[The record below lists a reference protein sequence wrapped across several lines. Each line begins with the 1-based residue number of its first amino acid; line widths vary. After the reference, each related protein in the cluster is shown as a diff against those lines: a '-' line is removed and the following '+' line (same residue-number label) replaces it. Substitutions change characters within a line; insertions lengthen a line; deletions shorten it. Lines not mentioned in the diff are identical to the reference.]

1 MNDSTIQM
9 IAQAIIANTK
19 VIQSLIDA
27 LPHDTKQAV
36 AEVVAPAPAP
46 APVIAPVVVPVP
58 VVTVPLVQS
67 VPVVQPSVTPMNPAP
82 LQTAAVAMPAPPTFA
97 TAPTPVATSSAP
109 FTDAKGLI
117 DFVMAAYRVMG
128 PQKGAQIQTVLTGLG
143 YANIND
149 IKQSDYAALFAGIEA
164 LKAS

>member
-46 APVIAPVVVPVP
+46 VIAPVAVPLVVPTPVAPVAAPVVVVAPVP
-58 VVTVPLVQS
+58 VMVS
-67 VPVVQPSVTPMNPAP
+67 PSS
-82 LQTAAVAMPAPPTFA
+82 MPAPPTFA
-97 TAPTPVATSSAP
+97 PVAPVAAPSAAAP

-117 DFVMAAYRVMG
+117 DFVMAAYRTMG

>member
-1 MNDSTIQM
+1 
-9 IAQAIIANTK
+9 
-19 VIQSLIDA
+19 
-27 LPHDTKQAV
+27 
-36 AEVVAPAPAP
+36 
-46 APVIAPVVVPVP
+46 
-58 VVTVPLVQS
+58 
-67 VPVVQPSVTPMNPAP
+67 
-82 LQTAAVAMPAPPTFA
+82 MPAPPTFA

-117 DFVMAAYRVMG
+117 DFVMAAYRTMG